1 MGEPCQKYWFSDM
14 EMQDSDFFNQSHKI
28 ESLDQEDQ
36 IFREIMHQPGFYSNC
51 ETRSPKI
58 QSKPIHCG
66 SGYTSLAN
74 KSVMKNNSS
83 NMMFPMAEEK
93 PATATS
99 PTAYILSFDDST
111 VVAATHQNYG
121 GKQPYPEEVVVGS
134 GGACLPSKGVS
145 YKHHHDIEPKANPT
159 SRRGRSSAETLDH
172 IMTERKRRR
181 ELTERFIALSATI
194 PGLKKIDKATILS
207 EAITHVKRL
216 KERVRELE
224 EQRKKTRVESV
235 SFVHQ
240 RSHIATDEGT
250 ISGAIDS
257 DECYRTNEALPTV
270 EARVFNKDVLLR
282 IHCKIQSGI
291 LLKILDH
298 LSSLDLS
305 TISNS
310 VMPFGSSTLDISIIA
325 QMGDKFNVT
334 MSDLVKNLRLVL
346 LQSSEVTV
354 LLKRENLLLFD
365 EWNEIR
371 LKSRCLQIMAAEY
384 RAI

>member
-14 EMQDSDFFNQSHKI
+14 EIQDIDFFNQSHNHKI
-28 ESLDQEDQ
+28 ESLDHDEDQ
-36 IFREIMHQPGFYSNC
+36 IFREIMHQPVFSSDSD
-51 ETRSPKI
+51 THLPSKI
-58 QSKPIHCG
+58 QSKSIHG
-66 SGYTSLAN
+66 GVSSGYNTYTVLAN
-74 KSVMKNNSS
+74 NKSNNSNLAMKS
-83 NMMFPMAEEK
+83 NTSNFIFSSQLHAPPEK
-93 PATATS
+93 LPATASTS

-111 VVAATHQNYG
+111 VVAATRQNYG
-121 GKQPYPEEVVVGS
+121 EKQPYHQEVVLGS

-145 YKHHHDIEPKANPT
+145 EGHDFEPKAKPT
-159 SRRGRSSAETLDH
+159 TKRSRSSAETLVH

-240 RSHIATDEGT
+240 RSHIATVKGT
-250 ISGAIDS
+250 TSGAMNS
-257 DECYRTNEALPTV
+257 DECCRTNEALPTV
-270 EARVFNKDVLLR
+270 EARVFKKDVLLR

-291 LLKILDH
+291 LIKILDH
-298 LSSLDLS
+298 LNSLDLS

-325 QMGDKFNVT
+325 QVH
-334 MSDLVKNLRLVL
+334 
-346 LQSSEVTV
+346 
-354 LLKRENLLLFD
+354 
-365 EWNEIR
+365 
-371 LKSRCLQIMAAEY
+371 
-384 RAI
+384 